1 MYHKLNHCRL
11 SELSHIIIFD
21 LRYIRLCDLV
31 IQREKMV
38 ELFTNSGDPDQ
49 APQHA
54 ASDLDLHCSSI
65 THLGISSPQWI
76 NDGVTR

>member
-1 MYHKLNHCRL
+1 
-11 SELSHIIIFD
+11 
-21 LRYIRLCDLV
+21 
-31 IQREKMV
+31 MV

-76 NDGVTR
+76 NDGVTRWIILLTEQNRTEVLVKI